1 MRASPACATN
11 IKHTMKNTLI
21 LGIALI
27 LIGAAILAYG
37 HFSYRTRETVLQIGP
52 IKATAETTKT
62 VPVPPILGW
71 ALIGGGACV
80 LVFSARS
87 KT

>member
-1 MRASPACATN
+1 
-11 IKHTMKNTLI
+11 MKSTLI
-21 LGIALI
+21 LGIALV
-27 LIGAAILAYG
+27 LIGAAILGYRE
-37 HFSYRTRETVLQIGP
+37 FSYKTRETVLEVGP
-52 IKATAETTKT
+52 IKATAERTKT

-80 LVFSARS
+80 LIFSTRA

>member
-1 MRASPACATN
+1 
-11 IKHTMKNTLI
+11 MKNTLI

-27 LIGAAILAYG
+27 LIGAAIIGYRQ
-37 HFSYRTRETVLQIGP
+37 FSYNSRETVLEIGP
-52 IKATAETTKT
+52 IKATADTTKT
-62 VPVPPILGW
+62 VPIPPILGW
-71 ALIGGGACV
+71 ALIGGGALV

>member
-1 MRASPACATN
+1 
-11 IKHTMKNTLI
+11 MKNTLI
-21 LGIALI
+21 LGIVLI
-27 LIGAAILAYG
+27 LIGAGILGYRQ
-37 HFSYRTRETVLQIGP
+37 FSYQSRETVLEIGP

-62 VPVPPILGW
+62 VPLPPILGW
-71 ALIGGGACV
+71 VLLAGGVVV